1 MIDSDTKTLIL
12 GSGGLAGGGIV
23 RALKK
28 RGFDNLLTPR
38 SRELDLRNQ
47 RDVDDYFKHHRPD
60 HVYLCAATVG
70 GIMANK
76 TRKAEFLYDNLMIQ
90 SNVIDSAYYSGTK
103 KLLFLGTSCI
113 YPAGLQHPI
122 KEEELL
128 TGPLEPTNDAYA
140 IAKIAG
146 IKMCDFYREQYGF
159 NAISLMPPNLYGPGD
174 NYDEHSGHVMASLI
188 KKFHA
193 AAKNNDAT
201 VTCWGDGSPMR
212 EFLHVDDL
220 AEACKFVMENLDAAD
235 LYNNDITHLNV
246 GTGEDCSITELA
258 EIIKEVV
265 GYKGEIKYD
274 STKPDGTMR
283 KLLDVSRINNFG
295 WKYRTRL
302 KDGISKTFKLYLEN
316 N

>member
-220 AEACKFVMENLDAAD
+220 AEACVFFMD
-235 LYNNDITHLNV
+235 LWNRSGHLNV
-246 GTGEDCSITELA
+246 GTGQDVTIKELA
-258 EIIKEVV
+258 ETIADVV
-265 GYKGEIKYD
+265 GFTGEIVWD
-274 STKPDGTMR
+274 TTKPNGNPR
-283 KLLDVSRINNFG
+283 KLLDS
-295 WKYRTRL
+295 TRAHGLEWGPSYTL
-302 KDGISKTFKLYLEN
+302 KTGIEETYEWYLKHYEL
-316 N
+316 